1 MMEERRTLVRF
12 RAGDPEAV
20 RALYRRYGR
29 SIFVVAVRAL
39 GDRSLAEE
47 AVQQT
52 FLQAWLASRRFD
64 PTRDPGAWLY
74 AIARRVAVDL
84 YRRERRHRSA
94 EGEEPEIVVLPPSFE
109 LTWEAWQVR
118 VALDRLP
125 AEELEVIRATHFQ
138 GLSHR
143 EAADYLGIP
152 LGTVKSRSHRAH
164 RRLARLLAHV
174 REATA

>member
-1 MMEERRTLVRF
+1 MEERRTLVRF

-29 SIFVVAVRAL
+29 AIFVVAVRAL

-52 FLQAWLASRRFD
+52 FLQAWLASHRFD

-84 YRRERRHRSA
+84 YRRERRHWSV